1 MQRLMRF
8 LKILMALWLA
18 PKALQCIGL
27 LVALWAGFELPVT
40 IQPEWWIVG
49 VGSLLSGAVL
59 ALLVFTPWPA
69 RWLGRAFIP
78 VVLGLVIVEQS
89 LSSSVRPDWRPA
101 EPLLFLLIPTILAA
115 AIYGRK
121 GALLSSTLAL
131 TLTTAFR
138 ILLHTIAAEFAGPLI
153 VAGNLTRIILLYLVP
168 YLVAILAEAQNEQHA
183 RHVAAIERLATSR
196 ERNRLARELH
206 DTLAH
211 SLSALTVQLGAVRT
225 LLRSGDTAQAEA
237 ELARAQKVARQGLDE
252 ARRAIMDLRAAP
264 LEALGLS
271 GALNQ
276 AVNDFEERSG
286 VPAALTV
293 EGRETALRQDEEQ
306 ALYRIAVEALEN
318 VARHALATQVDV
330 RLTFA
335 PQAVTLTVEDDGIGM
350 DDPAGKKEGLGLLG
364 MAERAA
370 LVGGQCRVERMG
382 ERGTRVQVKLPRQEV

>member
-8 LKILMALWLA
+8 LKILVALWLA
-18 PKALQCIGL
+18 PKVLQCIGL
-27 LVALWAGFELPVT
+27 LVALLIGFELPIA
-40 IQPEWWIVG
+40 IQPEWWFVG
-49 VGSLLSGAVL
+49 VGSLTSGAVL

-78 VVLGLVIVEQS
+78 VVLALVILEQS
-89 LSSSVRPDWRPA
+89 LNSSLRPDWRPT
-101 EPLLFLLIPTILAA
+101 EPFLFMLIPTILAA

-131 TLTTAFR
+131 ALTTAFR
-138 ILLHTIAAEFAGPLI
+138 TLFHTIAAELAGPLV
-153 VAGNLTRIILLYLVP
+153 VAGNLTRIVLLYLVP
-168 YLVAILAEAQNEQHA
+168 FLVAILAEAQNEQHA
-183 RHVAAIERLATSR
+183 RHAAAIEQLATSR

-225 LLRSGDTAQAEA
+225 LLRSGDTAQAET
-237 ELARAQKVARQGLDE
+237 ELVRAQEVARRGLDE

-286 VPAALTV
+286 VLSTLTV
-293 EGRETALRQDEEQ
+293 EGQETALRRDEEQ
-306 ALYRIAVEALEN
+306 ALYRIVVEALEN
-318 VARHALATQVDV
+318 VARHAAATRAEV
-330 RLTFA
+330 RLSFA
-335 PQAVTLTVEDDGIGM
+335 PEAVTLTIEDDGVGL
-350 DDPAGKKEGLGLLG
+350 DNSDRAGLGMLG
-364 MAERAA
+364 MKERAE
-370 LVGGQCRVERMG
+370 LVGGRCQVERMG
-382 ERGTRVQVKLPRQEV
+382 EQGTRVRVKLPRQEV